1 MKEVEKLK
9 SYIFWHRLSG
19 NRSIFLHVNKFPCL
33 KRYAERVLTL
43 KDKAEYFY
51 LDNMKR
57 AYLTIPF
64 YSIVTLDRF
73 WKKVL
78 RDVGFAYCVSRRAF
92 FFTDFWSKNQVEQC
106 WNRAL
111 KFVEELERR
120 GFLDE
125 EKKEKS
131 RNSSLT

>member
-1 MKEVEKLK
+1 MRGLEKLK

-19 NRSIFLHVNKFPCL
+19 NRYLFLHVNKFPCL
-33 KRYAERVLTL
+33 RRYAERLLTL

-57 AYLTIPF
+57 SYRTIPF
-64 YSIVTLDRF
+64 YVIATLDKF

-78 RDVGFAYCVSRRAF
+78 RDVGFAYCITRGAF
-92 FFTDFWSKNQVEQC
+92 FFTDFWSKSQVEKS
-106 WNRAL
+106 WDRAL

-120 GFLDE
+120 GYLDE
-125 EKKEKS
+125 EEKNG
-131 RNSSLT
+131 NS